1 MSGKPWDATEMRYI
15 AAGIV
20 FGWMVG
26 FVGAVV
32 AVGSV
37 MLLAKGIWKIIQLI
51 RSATRKGAARDD
63 RQQNS
68 AE

>member
-1 MSGKPWDATEMRYI
+1 MRYI

-20 FGWMVG
+20 FGWMIG
-26 FVGAVV
+26 FVGAMV
-32 AVGSV
+32 AVVSL
-37 MLLAKGIWKIIQLI
+37 MLIAKGVWKIIQLI

>member
-1 MSGKPWDATEMRYI
+1 MRYI

-26 FVGAVV
+26 FVGAVA

-37 MLLAKGIWKIIQLI
+37 MLLAKGIWKIIHFI

>member
-1 MSGKPWDATEMRYI
+1 MRWI

-20 FGWMVG
+20 FGWMIG

-32 AVGSV
+32 IVGGIVLVS
-37 MLLAKGIWKIIQLI
+37 KGIWKVIQLI